1 LTVDLATLGLTLR
14 PGEDGD
20 SWDIIALIGACWSE
34 YPGCV
39 MDVHGECPD
48 LLAPA
53 TAYDRHGGRLW
64 VATDPCGTVVAMVG
78 WVPGADPAPAGVSEL
93 QRLYV
98 SARWRRRRV
107 AAVLADV
114 VETTAAEH
122 GAADIELW
130 SDTRFADAHRFYER
144 RGYAPAGP
152 DRQLG
157 DLSHT
162 VEHHYHK
169 SLRRKALR

>member
-1 LTVDLATLGLTLR
+1 MTVDLAALGLTLR
-14 PGEDGD
+14 PGEDSD
-20 SWDIIALIGACWSE
+20 AWDVIALIGACWSE

-53 TAYDRHGGRLW
+53 TAYHRRGGRLW
-64 VATDPCGTVVAMVG
+64 VATDPCGTVAAMVG
-78 WVPGADPAPAGVSEL
+78 WVPGPDGETTRPSEL

-98 SARWRRRRV
+98 SARWRRRGI
-107 AAVLADV
+107 AAALADL
-114 VETTAAEH
+114 VEATATEH
-122 GAADIELW
+122 RADHIELW

-144 RGYAPAGP
+144 RGYTRAGP
-152 DRQLG
+152 DRALG

-162 VEHHYHK
+162 VEHHY
-169 SLRRKALR
+169 RKALT